1 MMKRLLSTMTL
12 LIFVSAYSQ
21 VIIGDAIGTV
31 PVGEKT
37 SVLLEFAAGQD
48 KGLILPYVRTLPSGN
63 GLTEGT
69 LVLDASNSTASKIR
83 YYNGVISP
91 ESPNGWVDLSNGN
104 TSDISG
110 PLLAQPDLNTI
121 DSPEGKVIIGASSTT
136 SDGVLVLESD
146 DKAMVLPIVSDTDDV
161 VDPAPGMIVYI
172 NKTGAKR
179 LAVYNGEGW
188 TFWKP
193 GT

>member
-83 YYNGVISP
+83 YYNGVISS

-121 DSPEGKVIIGASSTT
+121 DSQEGKVIIGANSTT

-146 DKAMVLPIVSDTDDV
+146 DKAMVLPIVSNTDDV

-172 NKTGAKR
+172 NKAGAKR